1 MSKNDGQG
9 ESMPP
14 ASLPPETTPI
24 DAHWD
29 DDALDLYVPE
39 QEARSDP
46 FARVTSIPDAP
57 PEEYVGRLMAEA
69 ERAERGISG
78 SEDDPADD
86 PSSRKTPVQ
95 YLSSPRIPVFEPAP
109 DTVPH
114 SLPVPSSGESDFE
127 TLSLD
132 LDDSEFDGPHYE
144 IEIDK
149 PAQKPAPPAPAPVPL
164 GHAAKLLAEARDRYA
179 MGDFSG
185 ALVVVE
191 TLLEAEPDH
200 AEAHKIA
207 GSCRDVLMQ
216 MYSARLGPLNQVVT
230 VAIPADQIRW
240 LSLDHRAGFL
250 LSLVDGISSIEEILD
265 VSGMSRLDALR
276 IMCTLLEQ
284 RVIAIEHPFR

>member
-29 DDALDLYVPE
+29 DDALDLFVSE
-39 QEARSDP
+39 KEARSDP
-46 FARVTSIPDAP
+46 FARITSIPEVP

-69 ERAERGISG
+69 ERAERNLP
-78 SEDDPADD
+78 ETEDPADD

-95 YLSSPRIPVFEPAP
+95 YLSSPRVPVFERAP

-114 SLPVPSSGESDFE
+114 SQTVPTAPDADFD

-144 IEIDK
+144 VEIDK
-149 PAQKPAPPAPAPVPL
+149 PPLKSAPAMPPPL
-164 GHAAKLLAEARDRYA
+164 PIASAAALIAEARDRYA

-185 ALVVVE
+185 ALVVVG
-191 TLLEAEPDH
+191 TLLESDPEH
-200 AEAHKIA
+200 VEAARISS
-207 GSCRDVLMQ
+207 SCRDVLMQ
-216 MYSARLGPLNQVVT
+216 MYAARLGPLSQVAT

>member
-29 DDALDLYVPE
+29 DDALDMFVPE
-39 QEARSDP
+39 KEARSDP
-46 FARVTSIPDAP
+46 FARITSIPDSP

-69 ERAERGISG
+69 ERAERGLSE

-95 YLSSPRIPVFEPAP
+95 YLSSPRMPVFEPAP
-109 DTVPH
+109 DTVPN
-114 SLPVPSSGESDFE
+114 SLPVPSSAESDFE

-132 LDDSEFDGPHYE
+132 LDQSEFDGPHFE

-149 PAQKPAPPAPAPVPL
+149 PAPKAAFAAPAPL
-164 GHAAKLLAEARDRYA
+164 GHPAKLLADARDRYA

-191 TLLEAEPDH
+191 TLLEAEPGH
-200 AEAHKIA
+200 GEAQKIA
-207 GSCRDVLMQ
+207 GSCRDVLLQ
-216 MYSARLGPLNQVVT
+216 MYSARLGPLSQVAS

-250 LSLVDGISSIEEILD
+250 LSLVDGVSSIEEILD
-265 VSGMSRLDALR
+265 VSGMRHLDALR

>member
-29 DDALDLYVPE
+29 DDALDLFV
-39 QEARSDP
+39 QEREERSDP
-46 FARVTSIPDAP
+46 FARITSIPEVPA
-57 PEEYVGRLMAEA
+57 EEYAAQLMAEA
-69 ERAERGISG
+69 ERAERGVCETDEPS
-78 SEDDPADD
+78 DD

-95 YLSSPRIPVFEPAP
+95 YLSSPRVPVFEAK
-109 DTVPH
+109 TVPH
-114 SLPVPSSGESDFE
+114 SLPVPTPAPADFE

-144 IEIDK
+144 VEIDK
-149 PAQKPAPPAPAPVPL
+149 PQPKQASSPMPPPL
-164 GHAAKLLAEARDRYA
+164 PIASAAALIAEARDRYA

-191 TLLEAEPDH
+191 TLLESDPEH
-200 AEAHKIA
+200 LEAARISS
-207 GSCRDVLMQ
+207 SCRDVLMQ
-216 MYSARLGPLNQVVT
+216 MYAARLGPLSQIAS